1 MTKPG
6 ARLRADVFLVQHGF
20 AASRAEAQAA
30 IAAGNVHADGQT
42 ILKPSQ
48 PIADAANI
56 AYERA
61 HPYVSRGALKLIAA
75 LDKFLLSPQGLVCL
89 DIGASTGGFTQV
101 LLERGATKV
110 FAVDVGHG
118 QMQAAI
124 ANDARVVA
132 IEGTNARGLS
142 AAQIPELP
150 QAVVADVSFIS
161 LKLALPPA
169 LELAAAGAWLV
180 ALVKPQFEVGRGNV
194 GKGGVVRNA
203 AARTAALDD
212 VVAWLSSVQG
222 WSVIGQMESPIPG
235 GDGNHEFLVAAR
247 KS

>member
-1 MTKPG
+1 
-6 ARLRADVFLVQHGF
+6 
-20 AASRAEAQAA
+20 
-30 IAAGNVHADGQT
+30 
-42 ILKPSQ
+42 
-48 PIADAANI
+48 
-56 AYERA
+56 
-61 HPYVSRGALKLIAA
+61 
-75 LDKFLLSPQGLVCL
+75 
-89 DIGASTGGFTQV
+89 
-101 LLERGATKV
+101 
-110 FAVDVGHG
+110 
-118 QMQAAI
+118 
-124 ANDARVVA
+124 VVA